1 MKQTSEKFA
10 EMMLEAEQ
18 HETPVSFAEQIAK
31 VEQQMTERINDM
43 TDKILA
49 SVAESQKVQLTELKS
64 SDNDGDINNDAD
76 NDLDINNDADND
88 NE

>member
-10 EMMLEAEQ
+10 EMMLEN
-18 HETPVSFAEQIAK
+18 ETAGQPVSFAEQIAK

-49 SVAESQKVQLTELKS
+49 SVAESQRVQSTELEEIT
-64 SDNDGDINNDAD
+64 NDTDVSRET
-76 NDLDINNDADND
+76 LE
-88 NE
+88 NENEENESEE

>member
-18 HETPVSFAEQIAK
+18 QDKPMSFAEQIAK
-31 VEQQMTERINDM
+31 VEQQMTERINVM

-49 SVAESQKVQLTELKS
+49 SVAESQRVQSTELEE
-64 SDNDGDINNDAD
+64 
-76 NDLDINNDADND
+76 LTDND
-88 NE
+88 NNVSHETLNNENEENESED

>member
-10 EMMLEAEQ
+10 EMMIEAEQ
-18 HETPVSFAEQIAK
+18 HDTPVSFAEQIAK

-49 SVAESQKVQLTELKS
+49 SVAESQRVQSTELEE
-64 SDNDGDINNDAD
+64 
-76 NDLDINNDADND
+76 LTDND
-88 NE
+88 NNVSHETLENENEENESED

>member
-18 HETPVSFAEQIAK
+18 HETSISFAEQIAK

-49 SVAESQKVQLTELKS
+49 SVAESQRVQPTELEE
-64 SDNDGDINNDAD
+64 
-76 NDLDINNDADND
+76 LTDND
-88 NE
+88 NNVSHETLENENEENESED

>member
-1 MKQTSEKFA
+1 MRQTSEKFA
-10 EMMLEAEQ
+10 EIMLEAEQ

-49 SVAESQKVQLTELKS
+49 SVAEQQKSVQSTELEELT
-64 SDNDGDINNDAD
+64 DNNVSRETSYIE
-76 NDLDINNDADND
+76 
-88 NE
+88 NEENESED

>member
-18 HETPVSFAEQIAK
+18 HDTHVSFAEQIAK

-49 SVAESQKVQLTELKS
+49 SVAESQRVQSTELEE
-64 SDNDGDINNDAD
+64 
-76 NDLDINNDADND
+76 LTDND
-88 NE
+88 NNVSHETLENENEENESED

>member
-18 HETPVSFAEQIAK
+18 HDTPVSFAEQIAK

-49 SVAESQKVQLTELKS
+49 SVAESQRVQSTELEE
-64 SDNDGDINNDAD
+64 
-76 NDLDINNDADND
+76 LTDND
-88 NE
+88 NNVSHETLENENEENESED

>member
-10 EMMLEAEQ
+10 ERMLEAEQ
-18 HETPVSFAEQIAK
+18 HDNPMSFAEQIAK

-49 SVAESQKVQLTELKS
+49 SVAETQRVQSTELEEIT
-64 SDNDGDINNDAD
+64 NDSNVSHET
-76 NDLDINNDADND
+76 LE
-88 NE
+88 NENVENESEE

>member
-18 HETPVSFAEQIAK
+18 HDTPVSFAEQIAK
-31 VEQQMTERINDM
+31 VEQQMTERINEM
-43 TDKILA
+43 TDKILT
-49 SVAESQKVQLTELKS
+49 SVAESQKVQLTELKP
-64 SDNDGDINNDAD
+64 SDNDGDINTDVD
-76 NDLDINNDADND
+76 NDLDIKNDVD

>member
-10 EMMLEAEQ
+10 DRMLEAEQ
-18 HETPVSFAEQIAK
+18 HDTPVSFAEQIAK

-49 SVAESQKVQLTELKS
+49 SVAESQRVQSTELEE
-64 SDNDGDINNDAD
+64 
-76 NDLDINNDADND
+76 LTDND
-88 NE
+88 NNVSRETLDNENEENESED

>member
-18 HETPVSFAEQIAK
+18 HDTPVSFAEQIAK
-31 VEQQMTERINDM
+31 VEQQMTQRINDM

-49 SVAESQKVQLTELKS
+49 SVAEQQKAVQSTELEE
-64 SDNDGDINNDAD
+64 
-76 NDLDINNDADND
+76 LTDND
-88 NE
+88 NNVSRETSDIENEDNESED